1 MRLPLHLV
9 REYIVNGGDYQ
20 FYFIRFKKEH
30 IDCKHQMP
38 TTKFSV
44 QNFKVDL
51 IDVIYLDREIQFASQ
66 QCRLYL

>member
-1 MRLPLHLV
+1 MSLHLHLG
-9 REYIVNGGDYQ
+9 REYIFNGGDYQ
-20 FYFIRFKKEH
+20 FHVIRFRKEH

-51 IDVIYLDREIQFASQ
+51 IDVIYLNMEIQFAPQ
-66 QCRLYL
+66 QCRLYP